1 MTGAVAPRGSQD
13 LDGPKKILLSGV
25 SSDAHMWN
33 LIFLQLFI
41 EENGHQVRNLGPC
54 APDELIAEH
63 CVTWRPDAL
72 VISTVNGHGHL
83 DGVRLIRTLREAGG
97 SLAALPVVIGG
108 KLGIHGIGNARF
120 HQQLLDAGFDAVF
133 GAETGV
139 MEFQSYLTALGRSGQ
154 AVETTAVPA
163 C

>member
-1 MTGAVAPRGSQD
+1 MTGAVAPRGSRH

-33 LIFLQLFI
+33 LIYLQLFI
-41 EENGHQVRNLGPC
+41 EESGHHVRNLGPC
-54 APDELIAEH
+54 APDELILEH

-97 SLAALPVVIGG
+97 PLATLPAVIGG

-120 HQQLLDAGFDAVF
+120 HQKLLDAGFDAVF
-133 GAETGV
+133 GAEAGI
-139 MEFQSYLTALGRSGQ
+139 MEFQRYLTMLGRNGH
-154 AVETTAVPA
+154 AVETTTVTA